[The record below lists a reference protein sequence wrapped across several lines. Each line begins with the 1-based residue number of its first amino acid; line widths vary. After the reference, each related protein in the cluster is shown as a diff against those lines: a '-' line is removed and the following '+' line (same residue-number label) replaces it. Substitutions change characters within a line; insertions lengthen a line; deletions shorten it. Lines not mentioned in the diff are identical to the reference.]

1 MASIFPDP
9 ISPNTDS
16 FAERRMYTLFRDH
29 LSDNYTVIHGC
40 RWIGKNKHG
49 GAREGE
55 ADFIILHP
63 EFGALCIEVKGGG
76 IRVDTSSGR
85 ELWYSIDRNG
95 NEHQLARSPV
105 LQVQD
110 SQYALRDKLRN
121 DKRTRNYWT
130 NTSQSV
136 RWAVCF
142 PDVSVSAS
150 HSYGANL
157 ASDLIIDG
165 TKTNDI
171 QKTIHDIFLHWHGK
185 NGLSNQHQPGKRG
198 IDALVDLL
206 AASWQLKSVKSITYA
221 DTIRKLDKL
230 TEDQFIVLHQLSGSK
245 RAIVSGGAGT
255 GKTLLAMELASR
267 LAQSGD
273 RTLYM
278 CFNRNLADWVK
289 MQISITTDLEIMTFN
304 ELVMQYTRRANLDWN
319 PPTDTEL
326 LFEEYLP
333 SVLNDAVSLI
343 DDRYDAIVV
352 DEGQDFRPL
361 WWITIEDLLHSE
373 SGKLYIFHDDNQSIY
388 VAPSELP
395 IKIEKQLPLYTNCR
409 NTKNIHDAFQPY
421 TTGKTI
427 CNAEPGPLV
436 ELIETR
442 SDNIFDILKTL
453 LLELVDKEEVDTNE
467 ITLLTSRGK
476 SQSNW
481 TEGLE
486 LGTLTLTWDLTT
498 AKKHRNLIGV
508 STIHSYKGLENTVI
522 ILSEMESANR
532 ELQTE
537 LAYIGISRACA
548 QIIVLG
554 ELPENQLRHF

>member
-1 MASIFPDP
+1 MGNIFPDP
-9 ISPNTDS
+9 ISPSTDS
-16 FAERRMYTLFRDH
+16 SAELKIYSLFRDN
-29 LSDNYTVIHGC
+29 LSNEYTVMHGC
-40 RWIGKNKHG
+40 RWIANNRDGST
-49 GAREGE
+49 REGE
-55 ADFIILHP
+55 ADFIVLHP
-63 EFGALCIEVKGGG
+63 NFGALCIEVKGGG

-95 NEHQLARSPV
+95 DEHKLTRSPV

-121 DKRTRNYWT
+121 DKRTTNHWT
-130 NTSQSV
+130 NTSENV

-142 PDVSVSAS
+142 PDVIVSAGY
-150 HSYGANL
+150 SYGASL
-157 ASDLIIDG
+157 TSDLIIDG
-165 TKTNDI
+165 EKTSDI
-171 QKTIHDIFLHWHGK
+171 QQAIEDIFSYWHGK
-185 NGLSNQHQPGKRG
+185 NGLSKRHQPGKRG
-198 IDALVDLL
+198 VDALVDLL
-206 AASWQLKSVKSITYA
+206 APSWQLKSLKSIIYA
-221 DTIRKLDKL
+221 DTIRKLTKL
-230 TEDQFIVLHQLSGSK
+230 TEDQFIVLNQLSGSK

-273 RTLYM
+273 KTLYI

-289 MQISITTDLEIMTFN
+289 IQIGTTTNLGVMTFN
-304 ELVMQYTRRANLDWN
+304 ELVMQYAKKANLGWS
-319 PPTDTEL
+319 PPIDTEL

-333 SVLNDAVSLI
+333 SILSDAVSAI

-352 DEGQDFRPL
+352 DEGQDFRQL

-395 IKIEKQLPLYTNCR
+395 IKIEKQLSLYTNCR

-427 CNAEPGPLV
+427 CNADPGPSV
-436 ELIETR
+436 ELIETGT
-442 SDNIFDILKTL
+442 DNIFDVLKTL
-453 LLELVDKEEVDTNE
+453 LLELVAKEKVDTNE
-467 ITLLTSRGK
+467 ITILTSRSK
-476 SQSNW
+476 NQSNW

-486 LGTLTLTWDLTT
+486 LGTLTLTWDLTM

-508 STIHSYKGLENTVI
+508 STIYSYKGLENTVI

-554 ELPENQLRHF
+554 ELPSVLTP

>member
-16 FAERRMYTLFRDH
+16 SAERKMYSLFRDH
-29 LSDNYTVIHGC
+29 LSDEYTVMHGC
-40 RWIGKNKHG
+40 RWIGKNRDG
-49 GAREGE
+49 STREGE
-55 ADFIILHP
+55 ADFIVLHP

-95 NEHQLARSPV
+95 DEHQLTRSPV
-105 LQVQD
+105 LQAQD
-110 SQYALRDKLRN
+110 SQYALRDKLRD
-121 DKRTRNYWT
+121 DKRTKNYWT
-130 NTSQSV
+130 NTSQNV

-142 PDVSVSAS
+142 PDVIISAG

-157 ASDLIIDG
+157 TSDLIIDG
-165 TKTNDI
+165 QKTSDI
-171 QKTIHDIFLHWHGK
+171 QRAIEDIFLYWHGK
-185 NGLSNQHQPGKRG
+185 NGLNERHQPGKRG
-198 IDALVDLL
+198 VDALVDLL
-206 AASWQLKSVKSITYA
+206 APSWQLKSLKSIIYA
-221 DTIRKLDKL
+221 DTIRKLTKL
-230 TEDQFIVLHQLSGSK
+230 TEDQFIVLNQLSGSK

-273 RTLYM
+273 KTLYM

-289 MQISITTDLEIMTFN
+289 IQIGTTTNLGVMTFN
-304 ELVMQYTRRANLDWN
+304 ELVMQYAKKANLGWS
-319 PPTDTEL
+319 PPTEPEL

-333 SVLNDAVSLI
+333 SILSDAVSVI

-352 DEGQDFRPL
+352 DEGQDFRQL

-373 SGKLYIFHDDNQSIY
+373 SGKLYIFHDDNQTIY

-395 IKIEKQLPLYTNCR
+395 IKIEKQLSLYTNCR

-427 CNAEPGPLV
+427 CNADPGPSVELV
-436 ELIETR
+436 ETGT
-442 SDNIFDILKTL
+442 DNIFDVLKTL
-453 LLELVDKEEVDTNE
+453 LLELVAKEKVDTNE
-467 ITLLTSRGK
+467 ITILTSRSK
-476 SQSNW
+476 NQSNW

-486 LGTLTLTWDLTT
+486 LGTLTLTWDLTM

-508 STIHSYKGLENTVI
+508 STIYSYKGLENTVI

-554 ELPENQLRHF
+554 ELP

>member
-9 ISPNTDS
+9 ISPDTDS
-16 FAERRMYTLFRDH
+16 SAERKMYSLLRDH
-29 LSDNYTVIHGC
+29 LSDEYAVMHGC
-40 RWIGKNKHG
+40 RWIGNNRDG
-49 GAREGE
+49 STREGE
-55 ADFIILHP
+55 ADFIVLHP

-95 NEHQLARSPV
+95 DEHQLTRSPV

-110 SQYALRDKLRN
+110 SQYALRDKLRD
-121 DKRTRNYWT
+121 DKRTKNYWT

-142 PDVSVSAS
+142 PDVRVSAG

-157 ASDLIIDG
+157 TSDLIIDG
-165 TKTNDI
+165 KKTGDI
-171 QKTIHDIFLHWHGK
+171 QRAIEDIFSHWHGK
-185 NGLSNQHQPGKRG
+185 NGLNERHQPGKRG
-198 IDALVDLL
+198 VDALVDLL
-206 AASWQLKSVKSITYA
+206 APSWQLKSLKSIIYA
-221 DTIRKLDKL
+221 DMIRKLDKL
-230 TEDQFIVLHQLSGSK
+230 TEDQFIVLNQLSGSK

-255 GKTLLAMELASR
+255 GKTLLAMEFASR

-273 RTLYM
+273 KTLYV

-289 MQISITTDLEIMTFN
+289 IQIGTTANLEVMTFN
-304 ELVMQYTRRANLDWN
+304 ELVMQYAKQANLGWS
-319 PPTDTEL
+319 PPTDTEV

-333 SVLNDAVSLI
+333 SVLNDAVSRVN
-343 DDRYDAIVV
+343 DRYDAIVV

-361 WWITIEDLLHSE
+361 WWITIEDLLDSE

-427 CNAEPGPLV
+427 CNADPGPSV
-436 ELIETR
+436 ELIETGT
-442 SDNIFDILKTL
+442 DNIFDVLKTL
-453 LLELVDKEEVDTNE
+453 LLELVAKEKVDTNE
-467 ITLLTSRGK
+467 ITILTSRSK
-476 SQSNW
+476 NQSNW

-498 AKKHRNLIGV
+498 AKKYRNLIGV
-508 STIHSYKGLENTVI
+508 STIYSYKGLENTVI

-554 ELPENQLRHF
+554 DLP